1 MTDIAPLSD
10 DIGFLLTRAGT
21 SLTAAAKTALAP
33 FELRVRSYS
42 VLALACEHSDG
53 LGQRQ
58 LAEQLGLDPSQI
70 VALVDDLE
78 VRELI
83 TRRVDPGDRRN
94 KRIHATDA
102 GLALCVDAQRALAA
116 TQSATLSALGDRGV
130 RELRQSLQSIVR
142 AQ

>member
-42 VLALACEHSDG
+42 VLALACEHADG

-58 LAEQLGLDPSQI
+58 FAEELGLDPSQI

-78 VRELI
+78 ARDLI
-83 TRRVDPGDRRN
+83 TRRVDPADRRN
-94 KRIHATDA
+94 KRIDATDT
-102 GLALCVDAQRALAA
+102 GRALCVDAQRALAS
-116 TQSATLSALGDRGV
+116 TQSDILSALGDRAV
-130 RELRQSLQSIVR
+130 QELRR
-142 AQ
+142 ALRIILY

>member
-10 DIGFLLTRAGT
+10 DIGFLLTRAGA

-42 VLALACEHSDG
+42 VLTLACEHADG

-58 LAEQLGLDPSQI
+58 LAEELGLDPSQI

-78 VRELI
+78 ARDLI
-83 TRRVDPGDRRN
+83 TRRVDPADRRN
-94 KRIHATDA
+94 KRIDATDA
-102 GLALCVDAQRALAA
+102 GRALCVDAQRALAFS
-116 TQSATLSALGDRGV
+116 QSAVLSALGDRGV